1 MGATHPLKGLVPVW
15 LALFLAALACTL
27 TTSPV
32 DESTARLERAPL
44 VLVLAPVNG
53 STYAEG
59 TRVAL
64 YAIAQDIG
72 GGVARIEF
80 RVDDIPVA
88 TVSAENTTGVTSLLA
103 RAEWIASERRRHL
116 LTVEAFRADGSS
128 LGVSD
133 ISLQV
138 IQPPAETQ
146 STTIPTPLAPTASP
160 QTGSAG
166 ESLLGPV
173 ARINVNDLNVRAGP
187 GTAYPVLGTLSLGTQ
202 VQIIGRTADST
213 WLATSF
219 NGTTG
224 WILAELTAV
233 EGDLNAV
240 PVLAAP

>member
-15 LALFLAALACTL
+15 LGLLLAALACTL

-72 GGVARIEF
+72 SGVARIEF

-88 TVSAENTTGVTSLLA
+88 TVTAEKPTGVPSLLA
-103 RAEWIASERRRHL
+103 RAEWIASETRRHL

-138 IQPPAETQ
+138 IQPPGTAE
-146 STTIPTPLAPTASP
+146 STTTPTASP
-160 QTGSAG
+160 QAESPG
-166 ESLLGPV
+166 EPLSGTV

-224 WILAELTAV
+224 WIFTELTAV